1 MRMLVWRYGL
11 QIAAVACAAVLVG
24 CFPVKS
30 AERGTGKIVGLGAT
44 SCARFLMDVDAQPA
58 VQRDYLAWAQGY
70 MSGILLSRPP
80 GVDDNLDL
88 LPPATPLLLQLQFLR
103 ERCKLAPEQGFADA
117 VEDLYKH
124 LRKSGGV

>member
-1 MRMLVWRYGL
+1 MHVLMWRRGL
-11 QIAAVACAAVLVG
+11 QVAAVASAAILIG

-44 SCARFLMDVDAQPA
+44 SCGRFLMDAEAQPA

-88 LPPATPLLLQLQFLR
+88 MPPGTPLLAQLQFLR
-103 ERCKLAPEQGFADA
+103 ERCKRAPEEGFADA